1 MPKTLPYHD
10 GELFVARMEQA
21 LDEGDIEFLEKNMPR
36 LEKSHCGARRIFPSE
51 RTDQT
56 GSWRRGATHCCRSSL
71 NSRTRHM
78 SST

>member
-36 LEKSHCGARRIFPSE
+36 LERLIERIGDRQQELAEIAYRAMQVRAKHEPSGAGRRRP
-51 RTDQT
+51 
-56 GSWRRGATHCCRSSL
+56 G
-71 NSRTRHM
+71 
-78 SST
+78 